1 MKDTADIAVLFVCLG
16 NICRSPT
23 AEGVFRKRVK
33 DAGLSERIFI
43 DSCGTAGYHEG
54 GSPDRRAQAYARTQ
68 GIDLSSLQARALRDD
83 DFERFDY
90 ILVMDQANLDDVN
103 ARAPAHCRAHIALLL
118 DFAPR
123 SSPREVP
130 DPYYGGDAGFKR
142 VFGLVDEAAVELL
155 HMLEARLD
163 AHS

>member
-23 AEGVFRKRVK
+23 AEGVFRKRVTE
-33 DAGLSERIFI
+33 AGLGSRIFI

-54 GSPDRRAQAYARTQ
+54 GSPDRRAQAYARGQ
-68 GIDLSSLQARALRDD
+68 AIDLSSLQARALRDE

-103 ARAPAHCRAHIALLL
+103 ARAPRHGRAHIALLL
-118 DFAPR
+118 DFAPHT
-123 SSPREVP
+123 SQREVP
-130 DPYYGGDAGFKR
+130 DPYYGGDAGFAR
-142 VFGLVDEAAVELL
+142 VFGLVDDAAQGLL
-155 HMLEARLD
+155 KTLETRLGL
-163 AHS
+163 HR